1 MKGITVRSALPE
13 LVKRLTRWSLMFSL
27 VFVTLSLL
35 MVAPLR
41 WMNPVTSMVIIERW
55 WSGGEDF
62 ELRQH
67 WLNWADIPPHA
78 AMAVVTSEDQ
88 LFPKHRGFDLESI
101 KAAVREREQRGQ
113 LRGASTISQQV
124 ARNLYLWT
132 GRSWLRKGLEAWFT
146 LLLELT
152 LPKHRILEI
161 YLNIAEW
168 GPRGVFGLEAAAQ
181 HHFHRPASQLTP
193 YQSAL
198 LAATLPSPAR
208 YTPGQPT
215 AYLHSRANWIMTQ
228 QRLLGGRAWL
238 ASIETR

>member
-1 MKGITVRSALPE
+1 MVRLLRRLMRRLLRLCLLAAL
-13 LVKRLTRWSLMFSL
+13 L
-27 VFVTLSLL
+27 FVGTSVL

-41 WMNPVTSMVIIERW
+41 WVNPVTSMVILERW
-55 WSGGEDF
+55 WTGGDEF

-67 WLNWADIPPHA
+67 WLSWEDIPRHA
-78 AMAVVTSEDQ
+78 ALAVVTSEDQ
-88 LFPKHRGFDLESI
+88 LFPLHHGFDVDSI
-101 KAAVREREQRGQ
+101 RQAIAERERRGQ

-132 GRSWLRKGLEAWFT
+132 GRSWVRKGLEAWFT
-146 LLLELT
+146 VLLEAF

-168 GPRGVFGLEAAAQ
+168 GPNGVFGLEAAAQ
-181 HHFHRPASQLTP
+181 YHFNRSAERLIP

-208 YTPGQPT
+208 YTPGRATP
-215 AYLHSRANWIMTQ
+215 YLRDRANWIIAQKRM
-228 QRLLGGRAWL
+228 LGGTAWL
-238 ASIETR
+238 APIEPQ

>member
-1 MKGITVRSALPE
+1 MPVFLHKLI
-13 LVKRLTRWSLMFSL
+13 KRLALWSLWL
-27 VFVTLSLL
+27 GLLFVVLSLL

-41 WMNPVTSMVIIERW
+41 WVNPVTSMVIIERW
-55 WSGGEDF
+55 WSGSDEF
-62 ELRQH
+62 ERRQH
-67 WLNWADIPPHA
+67 WLSWEAIPHHA
-78 AMAVVTSEDQ
+78 ALAVVVSEDQ
-88 LFPKHRGFDLESI
+88 LFPLHRGFDVASI
-101 KAAVREREQRGQ
+101 RQALQERERRGQ
-113 LRGASTISQQV
+113 LRGASTITQQV

-168 GPRGVFGLEAAAQ
+168 GPNGVFGLEAAAQ
-181 HHFHRPASQLTP
+181 HHFNRSADQLTP

-208 YTPGQPT
+208 YTPGQAT
-215 AYLHSRANWIMTQ
+215 AFLHGRASWILEQ
-228 QRLLGGRAWL
+228 QRMLGGAIWL
-238 ASIETR
+238 APIEPG